1 MFINALMWILLEGID
16 VNYFSCSFDLCV
28 VLVVV
33 CLGGVGECGPS
44 CLDLLIRTTIC
55 CANIKYGHT
64 HLLQKKARK
73 TDLFVK
79 YSLSWRQ

>member
-1 MFINALMWILLEGID
+1 MWILLEGID

-44 CLDLLIRTTIC
+44 CLDLSIRTTIGVQ
-55 CANIKYGHT
+55 ILYIYGHT